1 MQLQLPEPSGPAAI
15 NNARLI
21 STWTHELP
29 SRSLQFE
36 SCSAS
41 ERADFVKKV
50 FHQIHNTNLIPAE
63 ELENAKKWLMNANL
77 NLPPELRIDQPKNR
91 RKAKLPEVR
100 FCVPKLDGL
109 PVPKKQKKFKLW
121 ENDELLG
128 MNSTFAMI
136 LFANEKYPELKHQ
149 YPNWSDRIE
158 VISWYWNQVDSDTS
172 TAYFE
177 KAAKNRENQRR
188 KNSVHSNKIQGI
200 TNVFPSSTSQSNVT
214 SKSTENLLIKSENDL
229 YINPADYT
237 FSSEEVKIKQE
248 EVKLEPIEESIKT
261 ENDV

>member
-15 NNARLI
+15 NNTRSI
-21 STWTHELP
+21 STRTHELP
-29 SRSLQFE
+29 PRSLQFE
-36 SCSAS
+36 SCSTF
-41 ERADFVKKV
+41 EFYG
-50 FHQIHNTNLIPAE
+50 
-63 ELENAKKWLMNANL
+63 
-77 NLPPELRIDQPKNR
+77 LPP
-91 RKAKLPEVR
+91 
-100 FCVPKLDGL
+100 
-109 PVPKKQKKFKLW
+109 PKKQKVFKLW

-172 TAYFE
+172 KAYFE
-177 KAAKNRENQRR
+177 KATRNSRENQRR
-188 KNSVHSNKIQGI
+188 KSSLHSNKIQGI

-237 FSSEEVKIKQE
+237 FSSEEVKVKQE
-248 EVKLEPIEESIKT
+248 EIKLEPVEERIKA